1 MIITKVGR
9 RGQITIPQEVRRW
22 LNVDEQDR
30 VAFVRLGNTVV
41 LLPLTRTLL
50 DMRGSIPVEGPQ
62 NFDSVRQQILSERG
76 QKIAK
81 QLPRQL
87 GYK

>member
-1 MIITKVGR
+1 MR
-9 RGQITIPQEVRRW
+9 RGFHMSPTQ
-22 LNVDEQDR
+22 VD
-30 VAFVRLGNTVV
+30 FVRLGNTVV

-76 QKIAK
+76 
-81 QLPRQL
+81 
-87 GYK
+87 